1 MNKKEK
7 YLFTVAI
14 SVVFV
19 VFLLVWTG
27 AASNNPGTADQE
39 QDVQVVITAHDEEIV
54 NETVAVAADTSLLDL
69 MQQNYDTVISDDGFI
84 ESIEGVEQNPDEGL
98 FWIFEVNEEMVNDS
112 AEDFIPQDDDLIT
125 WELMSF

>member
-7 YLFTVAI
+7 YLFAVAI

-39 QDVQVVITAHDEEIV
+39 QDVQIVITAHDEEIV
-54 NETVAVAADTSLLDL
+54 NETVSVAADTSLLDL
-69 MQQNYDTVISDDGFI
+69 MQQNYDTVITDDGFI
-84 ESIEGVEQNPDEGL
+84 ESIKGVEQNPDEGL

>member
-7 YLFTVAI
+7 YLFAVAI

>member
-7 YLFTVAI
+7 YLFAVAI

-69 MQQNYDTVISDDGFI
+69 MQQNYDTAISDDGFI